1 MANPDTPHGFDA
13 QGPVYQRMEFDSD
26 SGDSTGIFIGDVLE
40 MHADGYATAAGV
52 TSVNQIGVSNSY
64 SAASTA
70 SKIMVFTDPHQ
81 HYKVQGDSDTAVTA
95 AINGGKGDPVITH
108 AGSTSTKISG
118 MELDVSD
125 VDSSASGFLL
135 LRLFP
140 EVGNALGTNAEVIVV
155 GNEHLLQKAAGM

>member
-1 MANPDTPHGFDA
+1 
-13 QGPVYQRMEFDSD
+13 
-26 SGDSTGIFIGDVLE
+26 
-40 MHADGYATAAGV
+40 
-52 TSVNQIGVSNSY
+52 
-64 SAASTA
+64 
-70 SKIMVFTDPHQ
+70 
-81 HYKVQGDSDTAVTA
+81 
-95 AINGGKGDPVITH
+95 
-108 AGSTSTKISG
+108 KISG